1 MPPNQVTIM
10 TKKRVKHSLNFFK
23 ICVKISMLK
32 LRVTYTPHL
41 RFENDTKAASI
52 PNFEWADLRSVFLVK
67 IFECL
72 IVSLTSRTEYYEYFE
87 PENQTVKTKKI
98 SFKVRCYP

>member
-1 MPPNQVTIM
+1 M
-10 TKKRVKHSLNFFK
+10 TKKRVNHSLNFFK

-52 PNFEWADLRSVFLVK
+52 PIFEWADLRSVFLVK

-87 PENQTVKTKKI
+87 PENRTVKTTKI
-98 SFKVRCYP
+98 LLKLGIIRDFVER